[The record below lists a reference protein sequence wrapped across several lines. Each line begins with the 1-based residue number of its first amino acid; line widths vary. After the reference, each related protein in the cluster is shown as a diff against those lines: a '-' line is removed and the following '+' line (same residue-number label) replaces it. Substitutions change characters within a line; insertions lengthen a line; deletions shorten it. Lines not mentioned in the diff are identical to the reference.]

1 MKPKSVMKL
10 FDYFY
15 DCTAGITYC
24 LLPKTDKA
32 KQVHWS
38 LLIPNCQRLLT
49 SKMTLSHSLTPP
61 NTAQRLE
68 PGDRQGSSLLN
79 YYYSAKD
86 KGKNDIHLNLC
97 A

>member
-32 KQVHWS
+32 EQVHWS
-38 LLIPNCQRLLT
+38 LLIPNCQRLLPP
-49 SKMTLSHSLTPP
+49 KMTLSPSLTPP
-61 NTAQRLE
+61 NTAQALE
-68 PGDRQGSSLLN
+68 PVESLGSSLLN

-86 KGKNDIHLNLC
+86 QGMNDILL
-97 A
+97 